1 MKLNIV
7 MGCIVY
13 FVFSIPVY
21 AGKVISDIPENPDA
35 ATKYIFYVH
44 GSVEEAEGSTEKYE
58 TAVEAIAES
67 SATVISEVRGETE
80 PNTYAE
86 KLKGQVNSLIDK
98 GVPAKNITVSGYSKG
113 AIIAL
118 ATAGTVQNA
127 DINYVLLAG
136 CSESLND
143 KYSVDPK
150 RAAGRVLSVF
160 DSGDDKYGTC
170 SGIVNKSDKVKFKEI
185 ELDTG
190 KGHKLFRIPKEK
202 FIEKWRDPLV
212 EWAGA

>member
-1 MKLNIV
+1 MKLNVIV
-7 MGCIVY
+7 GCIVY

-21 AGKVISDIPENPDA
+21 AGNVISDIPENPDTS
-35 ATKYIFYVH
+35 TKYIFYVH

-58 TAVEAIAES
+58 AAVEAIAES
-67 SATVISEVRGETE
+67 TATVISEIRGETE
-80 PNTYAE
+80 PNVYAE
-86 KLKGQVNSLIDK
+86 KLKSQVNSLISK

-113 AIIAL
+113 AIISL
-118 ATAGTVQNA
+118 ATAGAVQNA

-150 RAAGRVLSVF
+150 KSAGRILSIF
-160 DSGDDKYGTC
+160 DSGDDKYGSC
-170 SGIVNKSDKVKFKEI
+170 SGIVSKSDKVKFKEI
-185 ELDTG
+185 KLNTG
-190 KGHKLFRIPKEK
+190 KGHKLFRIPKDK

-212 EWAGA
+212 DWAGA